1 MNGGGSKIAEDRV
14 RFESRKRWMDN
25 LLGHV
30 PVNIL
35 QTVLALS
42 FGVTFRNEIG
52 DSEAFH
58 RGVNLE
64 R

>member
-1 MNGGGSKIAEDRV
+1 
-14 RFESRKRWMDN
+14 MDN

-35 QTVLALS
+35 RTVLAFS
-42 FGVTFRNEIG
+42 FGVTFRNMIG

>member
-1 MNGGGSKIAEDRV
+1 MNGGGLKIAEDRV

-25 LLGHV
+25 LLGHA

-35 QTVLALS
+35 RTVLALS
-42 FGVTFRNEIG
+42 FGVTFRNVIG

-58 RGVNLE
+58 RGVNPE